1 LTGCSEVR
9 SCVRW
14 WFSSLIKNRKKLRP
28 KEPLTAVDESRPT
41 ILVADDDQVRLGM
54 MASVLGRDNR
64 FRVLTAQD
72 GE

>member
-1 LTGCSEVR
+1 MTGCSEVR

-28 KEPLTAVDESRPT
+28 KEPLTVVDESRPT
-41 ILVADDDQVRLGM
+41 ILVADQVLLGM